1 MRVWV
6 KGGRQVIWANEPM
19 KRADYLSH
27 LFQYFSR
34 LYSTPWSIIKTNAL
48 SSMWHFLGVFCKF
61 CDWIS
66 QVCSITCGNNCYCC
80 PSVHLSTIIVCVDM
94 ALGAAG
100 EVRQIYL
107 SLGEPPSPCFLF
119 FPGLVIGILLP
130 FSFLSKSIL
139 FFSPLQH
146 IEVLQMI
153 YNWLD
158 RELLTGKD
166 KLLGPSTVS
175 WK

>member
-1 MRVWV
+1 
-6 KGGRQVIWANEPM
+6 
-19 KRADYLSH
+19 
-27 LFQYFSR
+27 
-34 LYSTPWSIIKTNAL
+34 
-48 SSMWHFLGVFCKF
+48 
-61 CDWIS
+61 
-66 QVCSITCGNNCYCC
+66 
-80 PSVHLSTIIVCVDM
+80 M

-153 YNWLD
+153 HN
-158 RELLTGKD
+158 
-166 KLLGPSTVS
+166 
-175 WK
+175 